1 MEHELKK
8 TFFYSVISD
17 AIFKFALTSLH
28 KYATIK
34 PKEDFVFS
42 PYSIYQELFSVY
54 LISSGD
60 IEQRLK
66 NILYL
71 PNVPKYE
78 MIKNIKFNKY
88 AARHHKYPTNRP
100 AEYED
105 TASCVPHYAI
115 QNKCTFINT
124 ILRDDIEIIKKLYN
138 LGFLS
143 KKSNDI
149 QDINR
154 KITKVLEILTKDN
167 ILKPLKLKVKTEDLD
182 IILMNVHNFHGRN
195 QLILKPIRSWSVD
208 QLISIIPMS
217 SFLKFKTFSS
227 DELQVDV
234 KELIIKKDFTSL
246 YMLTPFSS
254 ITLNEKVETD
264 TSSTSLSSL
273 IERLSTIEGM
283 HVLRK
288 LLSCKN
294 EEKDKLPFVSTQLI
308 FEIEKNLDMQVLLRE
323 LGVEQLLTPDA
334 IPLDNTF
341 AEDNQF
347 VHFGN
352 AVHRARVKV
361 TEDNVTATAVT
372 LISGQEPSSNDII
385 SNMYLNYPFVW
396 LIYDKMNADILYI
409 GVFNKVDKN
418 TGTLLNEINFSEWFH
433 KQLYE
438 TYPSS
443 SSRRST

>member
-8 TFFYSVISD
+8 TFFNFAISD
-17 AIFKFALTSLH
+17 AMFKFALTSLH

-54 LISSGD
+54 LISSGN

-78 MIKNIKFNKY
+78 MMKNIKFNKY
-88 AARHHKYPTNRP
+88 AARYHKYTTNRP
-100 AEYED
+100 AAYED

-154 KITKVLEILTKDN
+154 KITKVLEILTKNN

-195 QLILKPIRSWSVD
+195 QIIPKPIRSWSVD
-208 QLISIIPMS
+208 QSLSIIPIS
-217 SFLKFKTFSS
+217 TYLKFKTFSS
-227 DELQVDV
+227 NKLQVDV
-234 KELIIKKDFTSL
+234 KELTIKEYFTL
-246 YMLTPFSS
+246 YMLIPFPSS
-254 ITLNEKVETD
+254 TNKRVKTD
-264 TSSTSLSSL
+264 RSSTSLSSL
-273 IERLSTIEGM
+273 IERLSSSEGM
-283 HVLRK
+283 RVLRK
-288 LLSCKN
+288 LLSSVRAGGS
-294 EEKDKLPFVSTQLI
+294 LSSSTRPT

-396 LIYDKMNADILYI
+396 LIYDEMNADILYI
-409 GVFNKVDKN
+409 GVFNEVDKN
-418 TGTLLNEINFSEWFH
+418 TGTLYNEISLTEWFH
-433 KQLYE
+433 KQL
-438 TYPSS
+438 
-443 SSRRST
+443 